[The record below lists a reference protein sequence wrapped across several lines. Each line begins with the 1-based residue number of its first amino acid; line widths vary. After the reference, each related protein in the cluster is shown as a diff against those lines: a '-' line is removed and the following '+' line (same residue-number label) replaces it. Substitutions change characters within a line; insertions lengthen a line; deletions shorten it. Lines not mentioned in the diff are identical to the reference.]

1 VVLMLRSIAGGLGR
15 LLIVVGG
22 IFLGQGVELIGG
34 SFMTGRGR
42 WAVTGVVMIAFG
54 ICLLAAARYR
64 DRGPRAMTELDEIRL
79 AWPSPERVRS
89 SKRSPRAVGTLPN
102 AACQ

>member
-1 VVLMLRSIAGGLGR
+1 MLRGIAGGLGP

-22 IFLGQGVELIGG
+22 IIVGQGGGRIGG

-42 WAVTGVVMIAFG
+42 WAVTGGVMIAVG
-54 ICLLAAARYR
+54 ICLLAAGQVSRP
-64 DRGPRAMTELDEIRL
+64 GSEAMTESRRD
-79 AWPSPERVRS
+79 PSGLPLPERVRA
-89 SKRSPRAVGTLPN
+89 SKRSTRAVGTLPN